1 MAQKKVTRVEVKDPA
16 EEKDTS
22 PQQEEETPT
31 SSEPEEKKA
40 SPAQKQPV
48 ACFFT
53 ADGVR
58 VNSENQPIDEY
69 GTILDEKPL
78 LRG

>member
-1 MAQKKVTRVEVKDPA
+1 MAQKKAAVPA
-16 EEKDTS
+16 EEKPS
-22 PQQEEETPT
+22 QQEEE
-31 SSEPEEKKA
+31 
-40 SPAQKQPV
+40 KQPLKEPV
-48 ACFFT
+48 VSFFT
-53 ADGVR
+53 ASGIR

>member
-1 MAQKKVTRVEVKDPA
+1 MTQKKVTQVEVKDPV

-22 PQQEEETPT
+22 PQLEEEKTL
-31 SSEPEEKKA
+31 
-40 SPAQKQPV
+40 PAQDKQPV

>member
-1 MAQKKVTRVEVKDPA
+1 MAQKKVKEPA
-16 EEKDTS
+16 EGTVTS
-22 PQQEEETPT
+22 PQQEEEKVT
-31 SSEPEEKKA
+31 E
-40 SPAQKQPV
+40 PAQLEGEKTLPAQDKQPV

>member
-1 MAQKKVTRVEVKDPA
+1 MTQKKVTQVDAKDPV

-22 PQQEEETPT
+22 SQQEEKETPA
-31 SSEPEEKKA
+31 PAKA
-40 SPAQKQPV
+40 KQPV

-58 VNSENQPIDEY
+58 VNSENQRIDEY

>member
-1 MAQKKVTRVEVKDPA
+1 MAKKNVTQVEVKEPA
-16 EEKDTS
+16 EEMQLS
-22 PQQEEETPT
+22 PQQEEE
-31 SSEPEEKKA
+31 KA
-40 SPAQKQPV
+40 SPAQDKHPV

-69 GTILDEKPL
+69 GKVLDEKPL
-78 LRG
+78 PRG

>member
-1 MAQKKVTRVEVKDPA
+1 MAKKNVTQVEVKEPA
-16 EEKDTS
+16 GEKDTS
-22 PQQEEETPT
+22 SQLEEET
-31 SSEPEEKKA
+31 
-40 SPAQKQPV
+40 SPAQDKQPV

>member
-1 MAQKKVTRVEVKDPA
+1 MAQKKVTQVEAKETV
-16 EEKDTS
+16 EETVTS
-22 PQQEEETPT
+22 PQL
-31 SSEPEEKKA
+31 EEKEQT
-40 SPAQKQPV
+40 PAQDKHPV

-69 GTILDEKPL
+69 GKVLDEKPL
-78 LRG
+78 PRG